1 MDVVLGG
8 YLGWFGVFERMIG
21 VKVLDAARTPLLAAW
36 AERFAAGDAAEPP
49 RVSCCRMSTRS
60 SRSSRRSSL
69 NY

>member
-36 AERFAAGDAAEPP
+36 AERFAASDAAEGILLQD
-49 RVSCCRMSTRS
+49 VDKV
-60 SRSSRRSSL
+60 L
-69 NY
+69 AFLKAFFA

>member
-36 AERFAAGDAAEPP
+36 AERFAAGYAAEVILLQDVD
-49 RVSCCRMSTRS
+49 RV
-60 SRSSRRSSL
+60 L
-69 NY
+69 AFLKAFFA